1 MAHEVK
7 ILDTRKLPSADPDR
21 AKAGKMDLV
30 VSYQVD
36 GIRLGYVILPKDR
49 ATDLEIQQAITA
61 EEAGTRASVGKSFTL
76 P

>member
-1 MAHEVK
+1 
-7 ILDTRKLPSADPDR
+7 
-21 AKAGKMDLV
+21 MDLV

-36 GIRLGYVILPKDR
+36 GLRTGFMILPKDR

-61 EEAGTRASVGKSFTL
+61 EEAGTRAAVGKSFTL